1 MTSYFSLEAQ
11 LAQGAILLGVCASL
25 FFTLLVFNSYR
36 AGLSKIPGPFIAR
49 YTDAWSLYAA
59 WRTKRDSNRVSYYRS
74 LQAQYGDVIRTGPRS
89 VTVLDPLAVPVIY
102 GVKSKLAKV

>member
-1 MTSYFSLEAQ
+1 MAFYYSFDTQPAH
-11 LAQGAILLGVCASL
+11 GAILFGVCASL
-25 FFTLLVFNSYR
+25 FFTLLLFNSYR

-59 WRTKRDSNRVSYYRS
+59 WRTKRDSNRVSYSRS
-74 LQAQYGDVIRTGPRS
+74 LQEKYGDVIRTGPRS